1 MKEFKIV
8 EKNGEK
14 KYKIVDVAEALGV
27 SNGALTGF
35 MSARCGSA
43 KDGMSISQIVEYI
56 NIPHRNRQKDSADP
70 KEVASIL
77 GELRQRGIVV
87 VEDEQLKF

>member
-8 EKNGEK
+8 DENGEK
-14 KYKIVDVAEALGV
+14 KSKIVDGAEALGV

-35 MSARCGSA
+35 MSARYGSA

-70 KEVASIL
+70 KEVANIL

-87 VEDEQLKF
+87 VEDEQLRF